1 MLVWHKF
8 ILVLYQKNFRENREH
23 YDKQKIQHGK
33 KFNVFSGASG
43 IVRGVFSE
51 CNKACERRDES
62 SGSTYIYSHK
72 QGAVIPGKMREQH
85 RGGNIAYDLA
95 GQNRKN
101 QSIFIEYKWHEISDR
116 VYARHISREDEKA
129 YKCEQKGIVHL
140 TERFPIGKNQYC
152 RN

>member
-23 YDKQKIQHGK
+23 YDEQKIQRGK

-43 IVRGVFSE
+43 IVRVIFPES
-51 CNKACERRDES
+51 NQTFERCDVS
-62 SGSTYIYSHK
+62 SCSAYIYSHK

-85 RGGNIAYDLA
+85 CGGNIAYDLA

-101 QSIFIEYKWHEISDR
+101 QSIFIEYK
-116 VYARHISREDEKA
+116 
-129 YKCEQKGIVHL
+129 
-140 TERFPIGKNQYC
+140 
-152 RN
+152 